1 MKIYTKDSLISEL
14 KKIRNTG
21 WIKSSRQGN
30 VGDVG
35 NTIEDLLGITENNL
49 PLPNA
54 GEWELKCQRKKT
66 TSLITLFHM
75 EPSPRAFKFVP
86 QILLLKYGW
95 PHKEAGKKH
104 PTSEKSFRQTING
117 LAMSDRGFKVIVD
130 QKNNKILISFDS
142 KAVDKKHRDW
152 LTSVK
157 KRIGLGELNPQP
169 YWGFNDLFYKAG
181 SKLTNCF
188 YIMADTKKINNKLFF
203 RYTKI
208 QMLQNFDSSNFISAI
223 NAGNIYVDF
232 DARTGHNHGT
242 KFRIKQN
249 ILPSLY
255 SKVTDI

>member
-95 PHKEAGKKH
+95 PHKEAGKK
-104 PTSEKSFRQTING
+104 T
-117 LAMSDRGFKVIVD
+117 
-130 QKNNKILISFDS
+130 
-142 KAVDKKHRDW
+142 
-152 LTSVK
+152 
-157 KRIGLGELNPQP
+157 P
-169 YWGFNDLFYKAG
+169 Y
-181 SKLTNCF
+181 
-188 YIMADTKKINNKLFF
+188 I
-203 RYTKI
+203 
-208 QMLQNFDSSNFISAI
+208 
-223 NAGNIYVDF
+223 
-232 DARTGHNHGT
+232 
-242 KFRIKQN
+242 
-249 ILPSLY
+249 
-255 SKVTDI
+255 